1 MEEGYGLAARGAGG
15 IGRGI
20 YDAVEGGDP
29 AVVGPAGHEVADV
42 DDETLRDGGD
52 WLPLFLG
59 VEDFE
64 AAGGGVGAENC
75 EAAVI
80 GVGACAELA
89 GLGSD
94 ILMRV
99 VQGADGADGVVD
111 GGVEEIFGEIQR
123 DGEDLHDFSGEGAE
137 SAVVVGPGLL
147 EFGWLGG
154 PDVGGVAKIGE
165 GFVAGVGRYLARN
178 IERADVESFFDVGRG
193 IFAF

>member
-1 MEEGYGLAARGAGG
+1 MLTMKPCGMAGTG
-15 IGRGI
+15 
-20 YDAVEGGDP
+20 
-29 AVVGPAGHEVADV
+29 
-42 DDETLRDGGD
+42 
-52 WLPLFLG
+52 LPLFLG

-94 ILMRV
+94 VLMRV
-99 VQGADGADGVVD
+99 IQGADGADGVVD
-111 GGVEEIFGEIQR
+111 GGVEEIFGEIQG

-165 GFVAGVGRYLARN
+165 GFVAGVGRDAGTSSGPMLKVSLMSGGVSSPFDFARASDCSG
-178 IERADVESFFDVGRG
+178 E
-193 IFAF
+193 

>member
-1 MEEGYGLAARGAGG
+1 AGGNAGDFGVPIWLVEEGYGLAARGAGG

-20 YDAVEGGDP
+20 YDAMQGGDP
-29 AVVGPAGHEVADV
+29 AGVGPAGHEVADV

-52 WLPLFLG
+52 WLPLFLR

-64 AAGGGVGAENC
+64 AAGGGVGAKDC

-89 GLGSD
+89 GLRGD

-99 VQGADGADGVVD
+99 VEGADGADGIVD

-154 PDVGGVAKIGE
+154 PDVGGVA
-165 GFVAGVGRYLARN
+165 
-178 IERADVESFFDVGRG
+178 
-193 IFAF
+193 